1 VDAGVHVL
9 VAVQDVTVDEIVTYS
24 IAAMGVDGRHTHQRV
39 CLSYYPPTA
48 GTQQRW
54 ALTEAGTVHKSR
66 YIILAALYRHW
77 KYGGSIHC
85 HARTTELRTG
95 SFICVDVPPPFQ
107 HKPIQRDL
115 TLEHLKTYSRHISTT
130 AKITFEAA
138 RSWIG
143 REPSLELLKPTEV
156 NCFFCKGPLISTLHH
171 VKLLTLYGE
180 RKIKSEKRR
189 CPCCQFKFR
198 HTDVSSGIIMHG
210 QNAYYVALM
219 VQLDIMLKRQGN
231 FALFWK
237 VEHLY
242 HHSTYLLLTCLHRV
256 YKKPI
261 L

>member
-1 VDAGVHVL
+1 
-9 VAVQDVTVDEIVTYS
+9 
-24 IAAMGVDGRHTHQRV
+24 MGVDGRHTHQRV

-54 ALTEAGTVHKSR
+54 ALTEAGTVHRSR

-115 TLEHLKTYSRHISTT
+115 SLENLRTYSRHISTT

-143 REPSLELLKPTEV
+143 REPSLELLGFRT
-156 NCFFCKGPLISTLHH
+156 
-171 VKLLTLYGE
+171 KLLFLG
-180 RKIKSEKRR
+180 RWWGHLPRSNLSN
-189 CPCCQFKFR
+189 
-198 HTDVSSGIIMHG
+198 V
-210 QNAYYVALM
+210 
-219 VQLDIMLKRQGN
+219 GN
-231 FALFWK
+231 YF
-237 VEHLY
+237 
-242 HHSTYLLLTCLHRV
+242 
-256 YKKPI
+256 YKYSYNNSWR
-261 L
+261 